1 MNALREFLARV
12 SVFKRQEAVRDSA
25 AFGAFLA
32 NRASFVAQKKLYEYV
47 KQRMG
52 MSYPEHF
59 ANDQFIASIN
69 VAKWRVYAACL
80 SDLAIYMAA
89 KAAVRAGDPDE
100 ALAIIRHW
108 HDNTVAGRFD
118 AKEMQGDPA
127 EIVADFA
134 KRAALVNLA
143 HMADGENAFQLS
155 PKELVRW
162 APIAPDLKK
171 YDVEI
176 VRNSIRFAWVQVR
189 DDFETL
195 VDCGEVM
202 ADWRRKREGRSE

>member
-1 MNALREFLARV
+1 MDRIVETFREFFARL
-12 SVFKRQEAVRDSA
+12 SVFRREEPVRDTA
-25 AFGAFLA
+25 AFGRFLA

-59 ANDQFIASIN
+59 ANDEFIASIN

-80 SDLAIYMAA
+80 SDLGIYMAA
-89 KAAVRAGDPDE
+89 KAAAAGAEDDA
-100 ALAIIRHW
+100 ALALVRHC
-108 HDNTVAGRFD
+108 HSRAVAERFD
-118 AKEMQGDPA
+118 AAEMRGDPA
-127 EIVADFA
+127 GIVAEFES
-134 KRAALVNLA
+134 RAALANLA
-143 HMADGENAFQLS
+143 HMAQGENAFQLS

-162 APIAPDLKK
+162 APIAPELKK

-189 DDFETL
+189 DDFARL
-195 VDCGEVM
+195 ADLDAVL
-202 ADWRRKREGRSE
+202 ADWRRRA

>member
-1 MNALREFLARV
+1 MEALREFLARL

-59 ANDQFIASIN
+59 ANDAFIASIN

-89 KAAVRAGDPDE
+89 KAALSGDGRE
-100 ALAIIRHW
+100 AMALSLHW
-108 HDNTVAGRFD
+108 HDHAVRERFD

-176 VRNSIRFAWVQVR
+176 VRNSMRFAWVQVR
-189 DDFETL
+189 DDFKTL
-195 VDCGEVM
+195 ADCAEVM
-202 ADWRRKREGRSE
+202 ADWRKR